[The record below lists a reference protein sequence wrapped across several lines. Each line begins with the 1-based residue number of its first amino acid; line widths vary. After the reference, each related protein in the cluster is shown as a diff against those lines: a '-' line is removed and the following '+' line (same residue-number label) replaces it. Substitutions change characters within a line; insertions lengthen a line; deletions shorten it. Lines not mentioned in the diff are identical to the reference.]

1 MASNLICPA
10 CHEMAEFAFSKKIS
24 KYRYF
29 AKLYSRN
36 TRSTVLEKVDT
47 DFRQQYDAFQYSIKS
62 SQKAPFES

>member
-1 MASNLICPA
+1 MGQTNNKGIDKL
-10 CHEMAEFAFSKKIS
+10 FKKIS